1 MTDIRTLRLASLQL
15 TTERLA
21 AFVVYQRTLLAEL
34 KSAPATEWSGRYA
47 FAHAH
52 ALAASKL
59 DLVELGKLKSMVGDF
74 CGRRSA
80 AQQVKERLATI
91 GDSPQDAAI
100 AARAQKNL
108 PKLDDLSQFSDRFGA
123 EALAL
128 LQAREAELLELHR
141 ALAKQEGTGH
151 LHAGS

>member
-1 MTDIRTLRLASLQL
+1 MNDLKTLRLASLQL
-15 TTERLA
+15 TAERLD
-21 AFVVYQRTLLAEL
+21 AFVLYQRTLLAEL
-34 KSAPATEWSGRYA
+34 GRAPSTEWSGRYA

-80 AQQVKERLATI
+80 AQQVKDRLSTI
-91 GDSPQDAAI
+91 GDSPKDAQI
-100 AARAQKNL
+100 AARAEKQL
-108 PKLDDLSQFSDRFGA
+108 PKLDDLSPFTARHGA

-128 LQAREAELLELHR
+128 LQSREAELLELHR

-151 LHAGS
+151 LHPGS